1 MAPIVFRGHLTALDD
16 RLETPPPVARIAKIV
31 ELVSSEILDD
41 VLRAEFQQKM
51 VAVFGPANK
60 NGQAANAI

>member
-1 MAPIVFRGHLTALDD
+1 MAPIVLRSHLTALDD
-16 RLETPPPVARIAKIV
+16 RLETPPVARIAKIV
-31 ELVSSEILDD
+31 ELVSPEILDD